1 MELGLK
7 GKSALVTGGSHGIG
21 RAISL
26 ALADEGCNIAIC
38 ARNKERVE
46 KTVEEIK
53 NKGVESIGICA
64 DATVLPD
71 IENVFKAV
79 IGRWATVHI
88 LVNNVGGGGRW
99 GRESVEETPEH
110 VWSDVYDKNALAAI
124 RFTMR
129 AIPHMR
135 KQKWGRVVTVSSIVG
150 RESGGRPW
158 YSMAKA
164 AEISLMKTLAAN
176 PSLSRDGLTFN
187 TIAPGAI
194 MIPDTG
200 WDDERKKNPEEFGK
214 MADRN
219 FPLGRPG
226 TPEEVAG
233 LAVFICSGR
242 AGLLNGATIPIDGGE
257 GRSY

>member
-7 GKSALVTGGSHGIG
+7 GKYALVTGGSHGIG

-53 NKGVESIGICA
+53 NKGVEGIGICA
-64 DATVLPD
+64 DAMILSD
-71 IENVFKAV
+71 IENIFKLV
-79 IGRWATVHI
+79 MGRWNTVHI

-99 GRESVEETPEH
+99 GKEIVEETPEQ
-110 VWSDVYDKNALAAI
+110 VWSDVYNKNALAAI

-164 AEISLMKTLAAN
+164 AEIGLMKTLAAN

-200 WDDERKKNPEEFGK
+200 WDDERKKNPEEFTK

-242 AGLLNGATIPIDGGE
+242 ASLLNGATIPIDGGE